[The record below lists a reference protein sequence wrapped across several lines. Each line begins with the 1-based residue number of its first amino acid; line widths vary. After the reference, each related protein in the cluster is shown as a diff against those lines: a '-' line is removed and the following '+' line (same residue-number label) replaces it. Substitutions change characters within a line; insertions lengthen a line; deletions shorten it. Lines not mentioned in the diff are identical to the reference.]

1 MDKDENKKYNKAEN
15 SNEKYMIIKHKLSKK
30 IIILLSILAI
40 ILLIIFKILDLNTN
54 TAVLEF
60 NIEDK
65 NSLFIVDSE
74 NTISE
79 FDNGSITDI

>member
-1 MDKDENKKYNKAEN
+1 MDKDENKKYNKEEN